1 MSMLCRFSF
10 LLAPRLLLNTVHV
23 HKLYFT
29 YLLTIIFCVQM
40 HAVDRDS
47 GVNGQLSYSLIYQL
61 ETNRVFGVRPDPS
74 NPSIAVLYTLQSF
87 DRESSSGYGA
97 FTYKGI
103 VTLKVI

>member
-1 MSMLCRFSF
+1 
-10 LLAPRLLLNTVHV
+10 
-23 HKLYFT
+23 
-29 YLLTIIFCVQM
+29 M

-74 NPSIAVLYTLQSF
+74 NPSIAVLYTLKSF